1 MTGLNFWTFF
11 AEVKRRN
18 VYKITIAYAVAVLAD
33 ISNRD
38 HLALPRARDG
48 RRGLSLGRRFTG
60 GSEQFCPRFVG
71 RFDKSGHFECRAG
84 LKRLDGRDGT

>member
-1 MTGLNFWTFF
+1 VTGVEFLDLL

-18 VYKITIAYAVAVLAD
+18 VYEITITYAVVVLAD

-38 HLALPRARDG
+38 GLALPRARDE

-60 GSEQFCPRFVG
+60 GGEQFCPRLVG
-71 RFDKSGHFECRAG
+71 RIDKSGHFESRAG
-84 LKRLDGRDGT
+84 LKRLDGRDGM